1 MNKSN
6 QHGSERGDLQ
16 AVNESKP
23 KLIGKLIENGQPT
36 FGVFSQ
42 VKSIN
47 YLDYHSHLISQKSLP
62 NWRKKLK
69 ANQFCF
75 IQIIQP
81 PFRVCFALATIK
93 LATSAFVYLYND
105 DTEQIEVCE
114 ALQPLTRHTQLEGD
128 CYQGQMA
135 FVHMNLTVT
144 LDFTPSQVKVV
155 LDSQYLA
162 LDATLAR
169 QAQPLAICTPTGRR
183 GWTFTQKNHSKHY
196 HGHLLIKAHSKFNT
210 DAADTQPKQIDF
222 SDSTIANL
230 DWTLGYMRHETNWF
244 WSCINS
250 YLADG
255 RHFSLNLAMGVN
267 ETGFCENACWLD
279 GQIFY
284 LPPVMFVR
292 KDASS
297 QLSQQ
302 DQSVEEPNV
311 KTGQPWRVYHQ
322 NLGWSHVDIDLTF
335 TPISVYKK
343 TDNFGIIASIFEQWL
358 GEYSGEIRLK
368 DEVIYLDKVWG
379 LAEDHFAKW

>member
-1 MNKSN
+1 MNQN
-6 QHGSERGDLQ
+6 Q
-16 AVNESKP
+16 NEQHVATNLRP
-23 KLIGKLIENGQPT
+23 VAIDQLIQNGQPA
-36 FGVFSQ
+36 FGIFSQ

-62 NWRKKLK
+62 NWRKNLK

-75 IQIIQP
+75 MQIIQP
-81 PFRVCFALATIK
+81 PYRICFALATIK
-93 LATSAFVYLYND
+93 LATSAFVYLYD
-105 DTEQIEVCE
+105 DETDELEVCE
-114 ALQPLTRHTQLEGD
+114 ALQPLTRHTQLEGG

-135 FVHMNLTVT
+135 FVHANITLT
-144 LDFTPSQVKVV
+144 LEFEPSQIKVEI
-155 LDSQYLA
+155 DSQYMA
-162 LDATLAR
+162 LDTTLAR

-183 GWTFTQKNHSKHY
+183 GWTFTQKEPLKALS
-196 HGHLLIKAHSKFNT
+196 GHLLIKAHSKFNT
-210 DAADTQPKQIDF
+210 DTQPKQIDF

-267 ETGFCENACWLD
+267 ETGFCENVCWLD

-292 KDASS
+292 KDANLI
-297 QLSQQ
+297 LSQQ
-302 DQSVEEPNV
+302 EQSVEETNV
-311 KTGQPWRVYHQ
+311 KTGQPWRIYHQ

-358 GEYSGEIRLK
+358 GLYSGEIRLK
-368 DEVIYLDKVWG
+368 DEVIYLDKVLG

>member
-1 MNKSN
+1 MNQN
-6 QHGSERGDLQ
+6 Q
-16 AVNESKP
+16 NEQHVATNLRP
-23 KLIGKLIENGQPT
+23 VAIDQLIQNGQPI
-36 FGVFSQ
+36 FSIFSQ

-62 NWRKKLK
+62 NWRKDLK

-75 IQIIQP
+75 MQIIEP
-81 PFRVCFALATIK
+81 PFRICFALATIK

-105 DTEQIEVCE
+105 ETDELEVCE
-114 ALQPLTRHTQLEGD
+114 ALQPLTRHTRLKGD

-135 FVHMNLTVT
+135 FTHKNLTLT
-144 LDFTPSQVKVV
+144 LEFEPSYIKVEI
-155 LDSQYLA
+155 DSQYMTLG
-162 LDATLAR
+162 ATLER
-169 QAQPLAICTPTGRR
+169 QSQPLAVCTPTGRR
-183 GWTFTQKNHSKHY
+183 GWTFTQKEPLKALS
-196 HGHLLIKAHSKFNT
+196 GHLSIKAHSKFNT
-210 DAADTQPKQIDF
+210 DTQPKQIDF

-250 YLADG
+250 YLPDG

-284 LPPVMFVR
+284 LPPVMFIR
-292 KDASS
+292 DALNVPPNQQSS
-297 QLSQQ
+297 TAEKLASL
-302 DQSVEEPNV
+302 DMTP
-311 KTGQPWRVYHQ
+311 QPWRIYHQ

-335 TPISVYKK
+335 TPISVYEK

-358 GEYSGEIRLK
+358 GLYSGEIRLK
-368 DEVIYLDKVWG
+368 DEVIYLDKVLG

>member
-1 MNKSN
+1 MNQN
-6 QHGSERGDLQ
+6 Q
-16 AVNESKP
+16 NEQHVATNLRP
-23 KLIGKLIENGQPT
+23 VAIDRLIENGHPT
-36 FGVFSQ
+36 FGIFSQ

-47 YLDYHSHLISQKSLP
+47 YLDYHSHLISQKPLP
-62 NWRKKLK
+62 NWRKNLK

-81 PFRVCFALATIK
+81 PFRVCLALATIK

-105 DTEQIEVCE
+105 ETDELEVCE

-128 CYQGQMA
+128 CYQGKMA
-135 FVHMNLTVT
+135 FTHTNLTLT

-155 LDSQYLA
+155 LDSLSLA
-162 LDATLAR
+162 LNATLAR

-183 GWTFTQKNHSKHY
+183 GWTFTQKEPLKALS
-196 HGHLLIKAHSKFNT
+196 GHLLIKAHSQFNT
-210 DAADTQPKQIDF
+210 DAPDTKPEQIDF
-222 SDSTIANL
+222 TVTTIANL

-250 YLADG
+250 YLPDG
-255 RHFSLNLAMGVN
+255 RHFALNLAMGVN

-292 KDASS
+292 KNLDTPE
-297 QLSQQ
+297 Q
-302 DQSVEEPNV
+302 N
-311 KTGQPWRVYHQ
+311 TWRVYHQ
-322 NLGWSHVDIDLTF
+322 NLGWSNVDIDIIF
-335 TPISVYKK
+335 TPIRVYKK

-358 GEYSGEIRLK
+358 GEYSGEIRIGDK
-368 DEVIYLDKVWG
+368 VIHLDKVLG